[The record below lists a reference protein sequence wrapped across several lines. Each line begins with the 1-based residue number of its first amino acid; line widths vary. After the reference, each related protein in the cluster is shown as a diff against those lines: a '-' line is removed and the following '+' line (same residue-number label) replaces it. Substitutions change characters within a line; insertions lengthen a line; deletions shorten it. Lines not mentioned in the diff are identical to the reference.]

1 MEYLAGLGEPGFEA
15 LWERVRRTI
24 SGSPL
29 SDDLVTILQG
39 GLTFLALA
47 GRTDEALVVVRQAVD
62 LFSDLG
68 TSFRASELSR
78 VAAWVVADAVLA
90 DRTGSTGAPVSDAH
104 ALMARL
110 TDLAEG
116 WQGRLADPGP
126 RLSELLRL
134 DGRQVAAE
142 AGRMRGADGA
152 DDWAALAEGWAAL
165 GRPFRTAI
173 ARWREAGAAER
184 AEDRARAVEALR
196 ESHRLATTLGAAPLV
211 GHLETMARRLR
222 VRLTVS
228 GSETDV
234 GTRGD
239 ASPYGLTRRELEVL
253 AAVAAGRTNRQI
265 AEALFI
271 SESTAGV
278 HVSNI
283 LGKLGVS
290 TRTEAAG
297 LAIEQGLARP
307 Q

>member
-1 MEYLAGLGEPGFEA
+1 
-15 LWERVRRTI
+15 
-24 SGSPL
+24 
-29 SDDLVTILQG
+29 
-39 GLTFLALA
+39 
-47 GRTDEALVVVRQAVD
+47 
-62 LFSDLG
+62 
-68 TSFRASELSR
+68 
-78 VAAWVVADAVLA
+78 
-90 DRTGSTGAPVSDAH
+90 
-104 ALMARL
+104 MARL
-110 TDLAEG
+110 ADLAEG

-126 RLSELLRL
+126 RLSEVLRL

-142 AGRMRGADGA
+142 AGRMRGADVA
-152 DDWAALAEGWAAL
+152 DDWAALADGWTAL
-165 GRPFRTAI
+165 GRPFRDRYRPLARGRRGRARRAI
-173 ARWREAGAAER
+173 AREPLRPC
-184 AEDRARAVEALR
+184 ARAIAWPRLSEP
-196 ESHRLATTLGAAPLV
+196 HRSL

-222 VRLTVS
+222 VRLAVS

-283 LGKLGVS
+283 LGKLGVA

-297 LAIEQGLARP
+297 VAIEQGLARP